1 MPLRTDDDTRGPAA
15 AWLALGLLLVGLG
28 TAFLGPAL
36 PVLAH
41 DWQIN
46 DQQSGLLIAAKFIGA
61 FLGGL
66 SVHRL
71 LRYGILAGHLL
82 AAAGY
87 FTFAMSHGMGVGVV
101 GLFVSGYGVGLGI
114 TSMNVLIGRRYT
126 THTGSALSTLN
137 FFFATGAVAC
147 GFLAALLLPRFGLH
161 GPILAFAGL
170 FLITALGGLAM
181 SSHANVSADVVVD
194 GERPI
199 SSRLHLYFAGLLFLY
214 GGLETCLT
222 AWLTTY
228 SLRLGGVHLS
238 GAQSAVVLLWLAL
251 TAGRALSSAAMRF
264 FAESAV
270 QRVGL
275 VVSAVMILAIAT
287 THRNELLS
295 VYCVLLG
302 LSLAP
307 FFPSTF
313 AILMRRRPTSRQA
326 GTVIAASGL
335 GAALFPW
342 MMGAVSTHSGSLRV
356 AMIVP
361 LLLSLGLL
369 AMSRVPKTAQ
379 G

>member
-1 MPLRTDDDTRGPAA
+1 MPEQMNDDTWGPAA
-15 AWLALGLLLVGLG
+15 AWLAFGLLLTGLG
-28 TAFLGPAL
+28 TAFLGPVL

-41 DWQIN
+41 NWQIN

-87 FTFAMSHGMGVGVV
+87 FTFAMSRGMHVGIV
-101 GLFVSGYGVGLGI
+101 GLFISGYGVGLGI

-126 THTGSALSTLN
+126 AHTGSALSTLN
-137 FFFATGAVAC
+137 FFFASGAVAC
-147 GFLAALLLPRFGLH
+147 GFLAALVLPKFGLR
-161 GPILAFAGL
+161 GPMSIFAAL
-170 FLITALGGLAM
+170 FLMTALGGLAV
-181 SSHANVSADVVVD
+181 SSHANFKENAPVEAAT
-194 GERPI
+194 PI
-199 SSRLHLYFAGLLFLY
+199 AAKLHLHFAALLFLY

-251 TAGRALSSAAMRF
+251 TAGRALGSAAMRL
-264 FAESAV
+264 FAEAAV

-275 VVSAVMILAIAT
+275 VASALLILAIAT

-313 AILMRRRPTSRQA
+313 ALLMRRRPTSRQA

-356 AMIVP
+356 AMGVP
-361 LLLSLGLL
+361 LLLAVALL
-369 AMSRVPKTAQ
+369 AISRAPEI
-379 G
+379 GPD